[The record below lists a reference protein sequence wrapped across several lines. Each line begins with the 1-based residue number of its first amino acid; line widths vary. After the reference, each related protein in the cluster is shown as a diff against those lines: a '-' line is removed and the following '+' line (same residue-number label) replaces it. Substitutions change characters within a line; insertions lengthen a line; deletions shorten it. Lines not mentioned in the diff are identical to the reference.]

1 MKKRVLRNKKGSA
14 LLIAIVIMMVVTM
27 LGLALLLVSYSL
39 FATSNRQ
46 NSAEQCTALA
56 QSLNRELE
64 EEITISQFKD
74 YASQTKALNDG
85 KFPVWFYLRFNV
97 WQTNWPYYNSEERG
111 HTEEFSNRYFKLEG
125 SGDEVNEA
133 VDDISILIYWESE
146 ADADKAGTQLVV
158 QVTCTK
164 GKQKST
170 ITSTYELVIG
180 ANDYEDIKTG
190 DEATTTPQKYNPGGN
205 TIETG
210 EIWSWSLTER
220 E

>member
-1 MKKRVLRNKKGSA
+1 MKKKVLKNKNGSA

-46 NSAEQCTALA
+46 KSMEQCKALA
-56 QSLNRELE
+56 QSLSRELE
-64 EEITISQFKD
+64 EEITISQFSS
-74 YASQTKALNDG
+74 YAAQNQALNEG
-85 KFPVWFYLRFNV
+85 KFPLWFYLRSNI
-97 WQTNWPYYNSEERG
+97 WQTNWPYYNAEERG
-111 HTEEFSNRYFKLEG
+111 HTEDFAYRYFKLDG
-125 SGDEVNEA
+125 SNDEVNEV
-133 VDDISILIYWESE
+133 VDDISICIYWESE
-146 ADADKAGTQLVV
+146 ADAQKVGTPLIV

-180 ANDYEDIKTG
+180 ANDYEDIKETS
-190 DEATTTPQKYNPGGN
+190 DKTTIPGKYNPGNN